1 VSAVTVAVVGS
12 RVEAE
17 LIVGMLRNHGI
28 KAAASADDASGWEP
42 QLQLGTG
49 VQVLVPADD
58 AARARKLIGED
69 AEPTKPLNGIQR
81 LLVRLLGGRPTR

>member
-1 VSAVTVAVVGS
+1 MSAVTVAVVGS

-28 KAAASADDASGWEP
+28 KATASADDAGGWEP

-49 VQVLVPADD
+49 VQILVSAADS
-58 AARARKLIGED
+58 AHARKLIGED
-69 AEPTKPLNGIQR
+69 SEPAKPPNGIQR
-81 LLVRLLGGRPTR
+81 LLVRLLGGRWP